1 MRVEINQRKEEC
13 FVRYY
18 EMEIRHGIAMIV
30 LGKVDS
36 SEEEEEEEEETV
48 GLAFISVDDV
58 TIKVLLWYFQLLHS

>member
-1 MRVEINQRKEEC
+1 MKLRRKTKSIAQNAFTRRCDSFEEQITGMRVEINQRKEEC

-36 SEEEEEEEEETV
+36 SE
-48 GLAFISVDDV
+48 
-58 TIKVLLWYFQLLHS
+58 QL